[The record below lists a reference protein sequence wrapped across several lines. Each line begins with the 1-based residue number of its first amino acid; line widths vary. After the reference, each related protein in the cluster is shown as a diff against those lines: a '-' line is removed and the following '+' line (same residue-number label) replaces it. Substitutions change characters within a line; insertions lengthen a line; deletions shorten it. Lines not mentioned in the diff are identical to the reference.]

1 MLKKA
6 FFALLVAN
14 LMSLPQAPAR
24 AAEGENSPQ
33 AAASATEGEAGK
45 DEAQAPAAAQVAAP
59 APTPAPAAAQV
70 AEAAPTP
77 APPAAQVVAPA
88 PAPAQVAEPTI
99 PTPAPAPIKVQPEVT
114 LRFGTINA
122 EGTTGYN
129 KVIMPFAQ
137 AIEKDSGGR
146 IEVALKP
153 LGGYGKPNELFN
165 MAEKGDIEIASTV
178 QGYNP
183 GRFPQSSVM
192 ELPLMYE
199 NSIAGTRAMMGLY
212 KEGLLDKDYASVK
225 VLALYVLPPYPI
237 FTTGKKIQT
246 VRDFRGLRIRTPSV
260 TVGLAMRKLGAIPLG
275 VPINLIGDTLDADI
289 VDAITYGW
297 DSLTTTKGARNK
309 VLADQVNVAIDAN
322 LAAPALMVVMNKAKW
337 EALPADLKAIIEKHS
352 ADLAM
357 QSARVREELE
367 ATSKAKIKADPR
379 FTTLSFTAEQRQSVE
394 RLIAPSIADW
404 KSDAAKRGFDGDR
417 LYKRARELVQQS
429 KVAAN

>member
-6 FFALLVAN
+6 FFSLLVAS
-14 LMSLPQAPAR
+14 LISLPQAPTS
-24 AAEGENSPQ
+24 AAEGESSQQ
-33 AAASATEGEAGK
+33 AAPSAAEGETGK
-45 DEAQAPAAAQVAAP
+45 GEAQAPAAAQVAAP
-59 APTPAPAAAQV
+59 
-70 AEAAPTP
+70 
-77 APPAAQVVAPA
+77 
-88 PAPAQVAEPTI
+88 I
-99 PTPAPAPIKVQPEVT
+99 PAPAPIKVQPEFT
-114 LRFGTINA
+114 LRFATINS
-122 EGTTGYN
+122 EGTASYA
-129 KVIMPFAQ
+129 KVLAPFAR
-137 AIEKDSGGR
+137 AIEEESKGR

-165 MAEKGDIEIASTV
+165 MVEKGDIEIAATV

-246 VRDFRGLRIRTPSV
+246 ARDFRGLRIRTPSV
-260 TVGLAMRKLGAIPLG
+260 TVGLALRKLGAIPLG
-275 VPINLIGDTLDADI
+275 VPINLIGDTIDANI
-289 VDAITYGW
+289 VEAITYGW
-297 DSLTTTKGARNK
+297 DSLTTTKGVKDK
-309 VLADQVNVAIDAN
+309 VLADQVTVAVDAS

-337 EALPADLKAIIEKHS
+337 DALPADLKAILEKHS
-352 ADLAM
+352 ADLASE
-357 QSARVREELE
+357 SARIREEME
-367 ATSKAKIKADPR
+367 AISKAKIMADPR
-379 FTTLSFTAEQRQSVE
+379 FTTLSFTTEQRQSLE
-394 RLIAPSIADW
+394 RVIAPSITDW
-404 KSDAAKRGFDGDR
+404 KSSMDKQGIDGNR